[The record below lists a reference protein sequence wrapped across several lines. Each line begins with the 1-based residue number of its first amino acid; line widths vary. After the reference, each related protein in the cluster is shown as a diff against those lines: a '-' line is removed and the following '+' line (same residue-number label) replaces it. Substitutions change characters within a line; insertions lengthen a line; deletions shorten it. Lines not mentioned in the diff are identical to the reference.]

1 MFRKKKINRNYLD
14 TVLEHNPELKWKE
27 RKDGIVVIDMVNKGF
42 FHTIAQKF
50 FRRPKVSHIAL
61 DKYGTSVWKAL
72 DGKRTV
78 FDVANEMKSQYPE
91 DEDLMLNRVVTFTHT
106 LQVNHFVVEITT
118 SENSK

>member
-78 FDVANEMKSQYPE
+78 FDVTNEMKSQYP
-91 DEDLMLNRVVTFTHT
+91 DEKDLMLNRVVTFTHT
-106 LQVNHFVVEITT
+106 LQVNHFVIEITT